1 MPIIREKRQVGSI
14 GPIGVVNSRGGDA
27 ERYRRLANA
36 TDKLTQLAIGEMGRQ
51 AAISGAQKAQEV
63 DIKKITTINPETG
76 KPEAL
81 DWINNDR
88 FIGRTS
94 AQAYEEA
101 IAKRFEFSVNNEIKQ
116 KASEVALKYKNQ
128 PNSHISYEK
137 EMNTYIDGMMRASE
151 QGGKSTAFTNYIYQA
166 GVGYVAATK
175 TNMMEADKAR
185 EDAITARAIIGNADD
200 LSEIIKQKAF
210 NGENVSDLITK
221 GNSEILSGTTAGIL
235 TEQAPKSYDPKFT
248 SSAAIGVLQRTFEGN
263 HELSVNVTEALITGN
278 PSALTEEERSVWDQ
292 ATKYMTKTVTV
303 EGTNETYE
311 VIDSEALAIAATY
324 AKGSAQVQENNY
336 NDLIKQNAY
345 INNLATEEIISESI
359 FRGVDAGDVFANEQI
374 SVESRK
380 GIFVKEATDSISRLR
395 GFADNP
401 LNDVTDPER
410 KNGEREI
417 KEAYQK
423 TAMITAYNNMKGSPD
438 QLQKIIN
445 GAIDSGDTSGL
456 TGVARQAVEAIIE
469 LGDGTKGNNEYL
481 DSISNDLKSND
492 LRTSETY
499 RAERKQYELDTAKD
513 LIKTISMQK
522 SGLAAENEFSRLESL
537 LNQSNFLSGNE
548 RSSIRTTALNAT
560 ADVTLQGYKYLYLG
574 NRKVDSNDLAI
585 AAKYAVDGDA
595 SKIAEPL
602 RKLVDTAKERQ
613 GTAGFVAS
621 KLSELHSRAANL
633 ERIQK
638 ERNEISTLIST
649 LDSEVAALDNSKEN
663 RERLEK
669 LILSNANNDPAFYSS
684 NAVLDSRN
692 AAASIVHKGIR
703 VGLVPP
709 TLSQTFDLLSR
720 GGGNLS
726 EEQAINILSLYANFS
741 NQPSGE
747 TTVNMFTVHDSLK
760 SDTIARLEAIYQIH
774 LATGDSIVGIAS
786 DRFELDKSDRAS
798 MSEAF
803 GGTTEKFVIEAVP
816 DAAQNPSAR
825 RMLIPLAEHLY
836 GPKFDAEKIKNTL
849 ESFYDKTFKETKGY
863 VIEPNSISGSRSRS
877 ALDATLPNREVQS
890 YFINYVNTELLM
902 KGAGV
907 GLSNSNIDNRAF
919 LIPMPTSS
927 TIGDYMVVTYD
938 GGILVPVLNKQDPDN
953 VIPFYFSTAEPDVIN
968 FARNIAAIETKTPR
982 TVAEVAELRQQQFH
996 SPELE
1001 GVRIGSGQVTD
1012 IGIATYQTGKKL
1024 YNGAR
1029 SFIKEI
1035 LR

>member
-1 MPIIREKRQVGSI
+1 MGVIKERRQVGSI
-14 GPIGVVNSRGGDA
+14 GPIGVVSSRGGDA
-27 ERYRRLANA
+27 DRYRRLANA
-36 TDKLTQLAIGEMGRQ
+36 TDKLTKLAFEEMGRQ
-51 AAISGAQKAQEV
+51 SAMSGAQKAQEV

-81 DWINNDR
+81 DWINNNR

-128 PNSHISYEK
+128 PNSHISYEQ
-137 EMNTYIDGMMRASE
+137 EMNTYIDGMMKASE

-185 EDAITARAIIGNADD
+185 EDAITARAIIGDADD
-200 LSEIIKQKAF
+200 LNEIIKQKAF
-210 NGENVSDLITK
+210 NGEDVSELIVK
-221 GNSEILSGTTAGIL
+221 GNSGILNGTNAGIL

-263 HELSVNVTEALITGN
+263 HKLAVNVTEALITGN
-278 PSALTEEERSVWDQ
+278 PSALTEEERAVWDQ

-395 GFADNP
+395 SFADEP
-401 LNDVTDPER
+401 RNDVTDSER
-410 KNGEREI
+410 LNGEREI
-417 KEAYQK
+417 REAYQK
-423 TAMITAYNNMKGSPD
+423 TAMITAYNNMQGQPD
-438 QLQKIIN
+438 ELQKIIN
-445 GAIDSGDTSGL
+445 NAIDTGDTSGL

-469 LGDGTKGNNEYL
+469 LGDGTKSNNEYL
-481 DSISNDLKSND
+481 DSISSDLKNND

-499 RAERKQYELDTAKD
+499 RAERKAYELQTAKE

-522 SGLAAENEFSRLESL
+522 SGLAAENEFSQLDNL
-537 LNQSNFLSGNE
+537 LSQSNFLSGNE
-548 RSSIRTTALNAT
+548 RSSIRTAALNAT

-613 GTAGFVAS
+613 GTAGFVGS
-621 KLSELHSRAANL
+621 KLSELQSKAANL
-633 ERIQK
+633 ERIEK
-638 ERNEISTLIST
+638 ERNEVSTLIST

-684 NAVLDSRN
+684 DAVLDSRN
-692 AAASIVHKGIR
+692 VAASIVHKGIR

-747 TTVNMFTVHDSLK
+747 TTVNMFTVHGSLK

-836 GPKFDAEKIKNTL
+836 GPKFDAEQIKSTL

>member
-1 MPIIREKRQVGSI
+1 MPVVREKRQVGSI
-14 GPIGVVNSRGGDA
+14 GPIGVVSSRGGDA

-36 TDKLTQLAIGEMGRQ
+36 TDKLTQLAINEMGRQ
-51 AAISGAQKAQEV
+51 SAMSAAQKAQEV

-81 DWINNDR
+81 DWIGNNR
-88 FIGRTS
+88 FVGRTA

-101 IAKRFEFSVNNEIKQ
+101 IAKRFEFSVNNEIKE
-116 KASEVALKYKNQ
+116 KAAEVALKYKNQ
-128 PNSHISYEK
+128 PNSHISYEQ
-137 EMNTYIDGMMRASE
+137 EMNTYIDGMMKVSE
-151 QGGKSTAFTNYIYQA
+151 QGGKSTSFTNYIFQA
-166 GVGYVAATK
+166 GTGYVAATK
-175 TNMMEADKAR
+175 ANMMEADKAR
-185 EDAITARAIIGNADD
+185 EDAITARAIIGDADD
-200 LSEIIKQKAF
+200 LNEIIKQKAF
-210 NGENVSDLITK
+210 NGEDVSDLIVK
-221 GNSEILSGTTAGIL
+221 GNSGILNGTNAGIL

-263 HELSVNVTEALITGN
+263 HKLAVNVTEALITGN
-278 PSALTEEERSVWDQ
+278 PSALTEEERAVWDE

-311 VIDSEALAIAATY
+311 VIDSDALAIAATY

-336 NDLIKQNAY
+336 NELIKENSFL
-345 INNLATEEIISESI
+345 NNLATEEIISESI
-359 FRGVDAGDVFANEQI
+359 FRGVDAGDVFSDESL

-380 GIFVKEATDSISRLR
+380 NIFVKEATDSISRLR
-395 GFADNP
+395 DFADNP
-401 LNDVTDPER
+401 LNDVTDSER
-410 KNGEREI
+410 LGGEKEI
-417 KEAYQK
+417 REAYQK

-438 QLQKIIN
+438 ELQKIIN

-481 DSISNDLKSND
+481 DSISSDLKNND

-595 SKIAEPL
+595 SKIAEPIK
-602 RKLVDTAKERQ
+602 KLVDTAKERQ
-613 GTAGFVAS
+613 GSSGFVAS

-633 ERIQK
+633 ERIER
-638 ERNEISTLIST
+638 ERNEVSTLIST
-649 LDSEVAALDNSKEN
+649 LDSEVAALDKSKEN

-669 LILSNANNDPAFYSS
+669 LILSNANDDPSFYSS

-703 VGLVPP
+703 VGLVSP
-709 TLSQTFDLLSR
+709 TLAQTFDLLSR

-726 EEQAINILSLYANFS
+726 EEQAINVLSLYANFS
-741 NQPSGE
+741 NQPAGE

-774 LATGDSIVGIAS
+774 LATGDSIIGIAS
-786 DRFELDKSDRAS
+786 DRFQLDKSDRAA
-798 MSEAF
+798 MSDAF

-825 RMLIPLAEHLY
+825 RMLIPLAEHLL
-836 GPKFDAEKIKNTL
+836 GPKFDAEQVKSTL

-877 ALDATLPNREVQS
+877 ALDATLPNRRVQS
-890 YFINYVNTELLM
+890 YFIDYVNSELGAS
-902 KGAGV
+902 GAGV
-907 GLSNSNIDNRAF
+907 FLSNSNIENRAF
-919 LIPMPTSS
+919 LLPMPTSS

-938 GGILVPVLNKQDPDN
+938 GGILVPVLNKQDPEN
-953 VIPFYFSTAEPDVIN
+953 VIPFYFSTAESDVIN
-968 FARNIAAIETKTPR
+968 FARNLNVVETKTPR

-996 SPELE
+996 TILDTVPVGATPITDL
-1001 GVRIGSGQVTD
+1001 GVT
-1012 IGIATYQTGKKL
+1012 AYQTGKNL

-1029 SFIKEI
+1029 SLIKEI